1 MDIYQYNNIENIVIG
16 TPLVSAKELLS
27 ANDSDWVNVEFEK
40 TIFTNERYLPNI
52 LVQLGI
58 YPSISEIRRNK
69 PELMIRL
76 DKIDF
81 INIKPKK
88 KRPLWII
95 VGE

>member
-1 MDIYQYNNIENIVIG
+1 MPYIENIVIG

-27 ANDSDWVNVEFEK
+27 ANDSDWANVEFEK
-40 TIFTNERYLPNI
+40 TLFTNERYLPNI

-69 PELMIRL
+69 PELMIKL

>member
-1 MDIYQYNNIENIVIG
+1 MPYIENIVIG
-16 TPLVSAKELLS
+16 VPLVSAKELLS

-40 TIFTNERYLPNI
+40 TIFTNERYLPKI

-76 DKIDF
+76 DKVDF

-88 KRPLWII
+88 KHPLWIV

>member
-1 MDIYQYNNIENIVIG
+1 MPYIENIVIG

-27 ANDSDWVNVEFEK
+27 ANDSDWANVEFEK
-40 TIFTNERYLPNI
+40 TLFTNERYLPNI

-76 DKIDF
+76 DKVDF

>member
-1 MDIYQYNNIENIVIG
+1 MPYIENIVIG

-76 DKIDF
+76 DKVDF

-88 KRPLWII
+88 KHPLWIV

>member
-1 MDIYQYNNIENIVIG
+1 MPYIENIVIG

-27 ANDSDWVNVEFEK
+27 ANDNDWVNVEFEK

>member
-1 MDIYQYNNIENIVIG
+1 MPYIENIVIG

-27 ANDSDWVNVEFEK
+27 ANDSDWINVEFEK
-40 TIFTNERYLPNI
+40 TLFTNERYLPNI

>member
-1 MDIYQYNNIENIVIG
+1 MPYIENIVIG

-40 TIFTNERYLPNI
+40 TLFTNERYLPNI

-88 KRPLWII
+88 KHPLWIV

>member
-1 MDIYQYNNIENIVIG
+1 MPYIENIVIG

-88 KRPLWII
+88 KHPLWIV
-95 VGE
+95 VGK

>member
-1 MDIYQYNNIENIVIG
+1 MPYIENIVIG

-58 YPSISEIRRNK
+58 YPSVSEIRRNK

>member
-1 MDIYQYNNIENIVIG
+1 MPYIENIVIG

-27 ANDSDWVNVEFEK
+27 ANDNDWINVEFEK
-40 TIFTNERYLPNI
+40 TLFTNERSLPNI

-88 KRPLWII
+88 KRPLWIV

>member
-1 MDIYQYNNIENIVIG
+1 MPYIENIVIG

-76 DKIDF
+76 DKVDF

-88 KRPLWII
+88 KRPLWIV

>member
-1 MDIYQYNNIENIVIG
+1 MPYIENIVVG
-16 TPLVSAKELLS
+16 TPLASAKELLS

-58 YPSISEIRRNK
+58 YPSVSEIRRNK

-88 KRPLWII
+88 KHPLWIV

>member
-1 MDIYQYNNIENIVIG
+1 MPYIENVVIG
-16 TPLVSAKELLS
+16 VPLVSVKELLS
-27 ANDSDWVNVEFEK
+27 ANKEDWENVEFEK
-40 TIFTNERYLPNI
+40 TVFTNERYLPNI

-76 DKIDF
+76 DKVDF
-81 INIKPKK
+81 IHIKPKK
-88 KRPLWII
+88 KHPLQIV

>member
-1 MDIYQYNNIENIVIG
+1 MPYIENIVIG
-16 TPLVSAKELLS
+16 TPLVPAKELLS
-27 ANDSDWVNVEFEK
+27 TNDSDQVNVEFEK

>member
-1 MDIYQYNNIENIVIG
+1 MPYIENIVIG

-27 ANDSDWVNVEFEK
+27 ANDNDWINVEFEK
-40 TIFTNERYLPNI
+40 TLFTNERYLPNI

>member
-1 MDIYQYNNIENIVIG
+1 MPYIENIVIG

-40 TIFTNERYLPNI
+40 TLFTNERYLPKI

-69 PELMIRL
+69 SELMIRL
-76 DKIDF
+76 DKVDF

-88 KRPLWII
+88 KHPLWIV

>member
-1 MDIYQYNNIENIVIG
+1 MSYIENIVIG
-16 TPLVSAKELLS
+16 IPLVSAKELLS

-76 DKIDF
+76 DKVDF

-88 KRPLWII
+88 KHPLWIV

>member
-1 MDIYQYNNIENIVIG
+1 MPYIENIVIG
-16 TPLVSAKELLS
+16 TPLISAKELLS

>member
-1 MDIYQYNNIENIVIG
+1 MPYIENIVIG

-27 ANDSDWVNVEFEK
+27 ANDSDWVNIEFEK

>member
-1 MDIYQYNNIENIVIG
+1 MPYIENIVIG

-27 ANDSDWVNVEFEK
+27 ANDSDWVNIEFEK
-40 TIFTNERYLPNI
+40 TLFTNERYLPNI
-52 LVQLGI
+52 LVQLCI

-76 DKIDF
+76 DKVDF

-88 KRPLWII
+88 KRPLWIV

>member
-1 MDIYQYNNIENIVIG
+1 MPYIENIVIG

-27 ANDSDWVNVEFEK
+27 ANDSDWANVEFEK
-40 TIFTNERYLPNI
+40 TLFTNERYLPNI

>member
-1 MDIYQYNNIENIVIG
+1 MPYIENIVIG

-27 ANDSDWVNVEFEK
+27 ANDSDWANVEFEK

-88 KRPLWII
+88 KHPLWII
-95 VGE
+95 IGE

>member
-1 MDIYQYNNIENIVIG
+1 MPYIENIVIG
-16 TPLVSAKELLS
+16 VPLVSAKELLS

-40 TIFTNERYLPNI
+40 TIFTNERYLPKI

-58 YPSISEIRRNK
+58 YPSISEIKRNK

-76 DKIDF
+76 DKVDF

-88 KRPLWII
+88 KHPLWIV

>member
-1 MDIYQYNNIENIVIG
+1 MSYIENIVIG

-27 ANDSDWVNVEFEK
+27 ANDNDWTNVEFEK

-52 LVQLGI
+52 LIQLGI

-76 DKIDF
+76 DKVDF

-88 KRPLWII
+88 KRPLWIV

>member
-1 MDIYQYNNIENIVIG
+1 MPYIENIVIG

-27 ANDSDWVNVEFEK
+27 ANDNDWVNVEFEK

-88 KRPLWII
+88 KHPLWII

>member
-1 MDIYQYNNIENIVIG
+1 MPYIENIVIG

-40 TIFTNERYLPNI
+40 TLFTNERYLPNI
-52 LVQLGI
+52 LVQLRI

-76 DKIDF
+76 DKVDF

-88 KRPLWII
+88 KHPLWIV

>member
-1 MDIYQYNNIENIVIG
+1 MPYIENIVIG

-27 ANDSDWVNVEFEK
+27 ANDSDWANVEFEK
-40 TIFTNERYLPNI
+40 TVFTNERYLPNI

-69 PELMIRL
+69 PELMIKL

-88 KRPLWII
+88 KHPLWIV

>member
-1 MDIYQYNNIENIVIG
+1 MPYIENIVIG

-88 KRPLWII
+88 KHPLWII
-95 VGE
+95 IGE

>member
-1 MDIYQYNNIENIVIG
+1 MPYIENIVIG
-16 TPLVSAKELLS
+16 TPLVPAKELLS
-27 ANDSDWVNVEFEK
+27 ANDNDWINVEFEK
-40 TIFTNERYLPNI
+40 TLFTNERYLPNI

-88 KRPLWII
+88 KHPLWIV

>member
-1 MDIYQYNNIENIVIG
+1 MPYIENIVIG

-27 ANDSDWVNVEFEK
+27 ANDNDWANVEFEK

>member
-1 MDIYQYNNIENIVIG
+1 MFYIENIVIG

-88 KRPLWII
+88 KHPLWIV

>member
-1 MDIYQYNNIENIVIG
+1 MPYIENIVIG

-27 ANDSDWVNVEFEK
+27 ANDNDWVNVEFEK
-40 TIFTNERYLPNI
+40 TLFTNERYLPNI

-88 KRPLWII
+88 KHPLWIV

>member
-1 MDIYQYNNIENIVIG
+1 MPYIENIVIG

-27 ANDSDWVNVEFEK
+27 ANDSDWINVEFEK

-76 DKIDF
+76 DKVDF

-88 KRPLWII
+88 KRPLWIV

>member
-1 MDIYQYNNIENIVIG
+1 MPYIENIVIG

-27 ANDSDWVNVEFEK
+27 ANDSDWANVEFEK

-58 YPSISEIRRNK
+58 YPSVSEIRRNK

>member
-1 MDIYQYNNIENIVIG
+1 MPYIENIVIG

-88 KRPLWII
+88 KRPLWIV

>member
-1 MDIYQYNNIENIVIG
+1 MPYIENIVIG

>member
-1 MDIYQYNNIENIVIG
+1 MPYIENIVIG
-16 TPLVSAKELLS
+16 VPLVPVKELLS

-76 DKIDF
+76 DKVDF

-88 KRPLWII
+88 KHPLWII

>member
-1 MDIYQYNNIENIVIG
+1 MPYIENIVIG

-27 ANDSDWVNVEFEK
+27 ANDSDWANVEFEK
-40 TIFTNERYLPNI
+40 TLFTNERYLPNI

-88 KRPLWII
+88 KHPLWII